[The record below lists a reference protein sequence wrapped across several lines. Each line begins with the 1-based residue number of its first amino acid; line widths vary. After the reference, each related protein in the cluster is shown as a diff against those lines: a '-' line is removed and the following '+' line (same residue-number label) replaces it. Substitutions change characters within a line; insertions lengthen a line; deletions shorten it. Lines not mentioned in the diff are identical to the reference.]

1 MSDRDFQQRA
11 YGSVLGS
18 AVGDALGAPFE
29 FGPAGQYS
37 ARFCEAVVSDTGEM
51 VGGGGF
57 GWARGEFTDDTQM
70 ATIQA
75 ESILANGGIDGA
87 DLFER
92 FRVWANDANDVGI
105 QTRAVLRSGKPWDVA
120 ATEHFERNPRSGAGN
135 GSLMRATPTAV
146 HFARSSVD
154 ETIAAARATSIVT
167 HGDPAAGW
175 GTALFHLMIR
185 AALAGDDP
193 FAALADGLAMLP
205 DDQDRY
211 QRMLDPDWTPVSP
224 EVPNGTVWGCL
235 ATAVW
240 AVRNHATFADA
251 VIAAVDVGGDTD
263 TVAAVT
269 GGLAGAIH
277 GVQAIPSRWT
287 TYLHGHVTTANGPR
301 TYRTPDLQELTQ
313 RLLGDTPHPMAE
325 VGPPVGPIEIAPG
338 LYAADLAAAST
349 VPTDWAVVSLCRV
362 GDRFRDHPLRREVF
376 LIDNDG
382 DANPG
387 LELVVEDTI
396 ATIDAFLA
404 DGNNVVVH
412 CHHGASRTGLA
423 LRAWLM
429 RTNGWDEPT
438 AAEHLANIWPRLNLW
453 NTTFTEELHTW
464 K

>member
-1 MSDRDFQQRA
+1 
-11 YGSVLGS
+11 
-18 AVGDALGAPFE
+18 
-29 FGPAGQYS
+29 
-37 ARFCEAVVSDTGEM
+37 
-51 VGGGGF
+51 
-57 GWARGEFTDDTQM
+57 M

-135 GSLMRATPTAV
+135 GSLMRSTPTAV

-154 ETIAAARATSIVT
+154 ETIAAARATSIAI

-211 QRMLDPDWTPVSP
+211 QRMLDPDWTPASP

-235 ATAVW
+235 AT
-240 AVRNHATFADA
+240 
-251 VIAAVDVGGDTD
+251 
-263 TVAAVT
+263 
-269 GGLAGAIH
+269 
-277 GVQAIPSRWT
+277 
-287 TYLHGHVTTANGPR
+287 TAR

-313 RLLGDTPHPMAE
+313 RLLGSTPYPMAE
-325 VGPPVGPIEIAPG
+325 LGAPVGPTEIAPG

-362 GDRFRDHPLRREVF
+362 GDRFRDHPIRREVF
-376 LIDNDG
+376 LSDGDG
-382 DANPG
+382 DAG
-387 LELVVEDTI
+387 LELVVEDTV
-396 ATIDAFLA
+396 ATIDAFLTA
-404 DGNNVVVH
+404 GHNVVVH

-438 AAEHLANIWPRLNLW
+438 ATEHLANIWPRLNLW
-453 NTTFTEELHTW
+453 NTTFTKTLLNW